1 MWHNRNEVRL
11 GGVRKPGNVL
21 LQWALQYLEEYY
33 AASEISPKL
42 SVLAV
47 QGQKWS
53 PPLVPSYK
61 VNVDGATFSELG
73 VVGIGVIVQDA
84 YGQAVA
90 ALSSKLM
97 APFGAIEMEAKAL
110 EARLQFARD
119 IGIQDFIL
127 ESDSLSL
134 IRTLM
139 GLSPPPSSVDSVV
152 QGLLE
157 FSREFRKVSFSRVR
171 YQDTRPTHLLAK
183 HVKGIVDFS
192 TWLKENHC
200 FLEQTLSMMYYLL
213 LVLNKVVGFSKK
225 KKKE

>member
-53 PPLVPSYK
+53 PPLDPSYK

-157 FSREFRKVSFSRVR
+157 FSREFHKVSFSHVC
-171 YQDTRPTHLLAK
+171 YQDNRPTHLLAK

-200 FLEQTLSMMYYLL
+200 FLEQALLYDVLS
-213 LVLNKVVGFSKK
+213 FASS
-225 KKKE
+225 